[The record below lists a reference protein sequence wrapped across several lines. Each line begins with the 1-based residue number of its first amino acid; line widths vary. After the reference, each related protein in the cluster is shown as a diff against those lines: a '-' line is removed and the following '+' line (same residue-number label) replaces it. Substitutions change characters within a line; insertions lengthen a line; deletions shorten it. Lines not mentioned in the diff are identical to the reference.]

1 MKSKNYQKGVKWF
14 TRVLAFSLYNRA
26 FCICKHLPI
35 GKESEFDVSIIH
47 TGGFCMCMSQYFLNN
62 GSLITYLVGYNL
74 RLVLPKHSKGKG
86 SIYGLDDFTAYKST
100 DIGVYLRLND

>member
-35 GKESEFDVSIIH
+35 GKESEFDVSIR
-47 TGGFCMCMSQYFLNN
+47 
-62 GSLITYLVGYNL
+62 SLITYLVGYNL

-86 SIYGLDDFTAYKST
+86 NIYGLDDFTAYKST